1 MITSMSGTQQQS
13 EHQAGLFAPALPPRA
28 EMERAFFASD
38 PSYDGLFVTGVRTT
52 GIFCRPVG
60 GEAPPMDDS
69 DAVPV
74 GVGAD
79 GDSEPAAA
87 TKPGTALYLF

>member
-52 GIFCRPVG
+52 GIFCRPSCRARKPLFT
-60 GEAPPMDDS
+60 EKPLAPDY
-69 DAVPV
+69 
-74 GVGAD
+74 
-79 GDSEPAAA
+79 A
-87 TKPGTALYLF
+87 TVTEIVDLVES